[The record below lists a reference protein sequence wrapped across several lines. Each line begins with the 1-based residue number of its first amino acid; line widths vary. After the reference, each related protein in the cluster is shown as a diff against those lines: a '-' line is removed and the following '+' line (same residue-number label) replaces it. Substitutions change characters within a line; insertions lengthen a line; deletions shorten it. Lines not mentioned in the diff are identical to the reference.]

1 MVKNRGDEVKEAIVQ
16 ASLDLFADKGVVE
29 TYVRD
34 ISRRAG
40 IRESTLYYYFS
51 GKEDII
57 NSISDEYNQMVLTTF
72 RKIIMEAS
80 KEEYVDSDT
89 IANAIH
95 TYTYDFLMGEFAI
108 KYERIMRME
117 LNRNAKIA
125 EDYIQSTFV
134 NPVAFL
140 EAFMSFLSDIG
151 YIKAMNNHLLAETI
165 VAMISFIFTKHAG
178 VGEVTETG
186 KKAYATEIKQFIEG
200 FMTLIILQKRVKITE
215 ETYREFRAMALE
227 HFPSVSGQGDE

>member
-72 RKIIMEAS
+72 RKIIMDAS

-178 VGEVTETG
+178 VGEVTEAG

-215 ETYREFRAMALE
+215 EIYREFRAMALE